1 MGRGGLGLRKK
12 PTAMLA
18 CLLVG
23 GYMLLGR
30 GGGDGAGSPAS
41 KDDFVAAIERGGG
54 IAEEKAD
61 LELENQR
68 LRDEA
73 ARMAAEMKRIQVS
86 SSIVA
91 QCRSSKYR

>member
-23 GYMLLGR
+23 GYMLLG
-30 GGGDGAGSPAS
+30 GGGGGGSTAS
-41 KDDFVAAIERGGG
+41 KDEFVAAIERGGG
-54 IAEEKAD
+54 IAAEKAD

-86 SSIVA
+86 PSIA
-91 QCRSSKYR
+91 SQRCSWKRC